1 MSVQFQKP
9 QDLRVGAN
17 ITWATVLKSESR
29 LYKSA
34 QIDLITHGHSAT
46 SEIEVKKQTWIKNLS
61 RPQLCSGSRTRS
73 YQWLIFRSS
82 LSVLVVLVLGS
93 VPLASLFLPCFT
105 ADVLSVSC
113 SANQIIMME
122 HSPVELLFPFFILS
136 SKTLSIPKPCCSL
149 SHRTDLSSQYSSVF
163 HPFFPFHLVFFSFLP
178 VHLSCLTGVKSFVEL
193 SLLCK
198 RVDIMDAK
206 PSSLWLLICTV

>member
-1 MSVQFQKP
+1 M
-9 QDLRVGAN
+9 
-17 ITWATVLKSESR
+17 
-29 LYKSA
+29 
-34 QIDLITHGHSAT
+34 
-46 SEIEVKKQTWIKNLS
+46 KKQTWIKNLS

-73 YQWLIFRSS
+73 YQGLIFHSS

-122 HSPVELLFPFFILS
+122 HSPTELLFPFFILS

-149 SHRTDLSSQYSSVF
+149 SHRTDLSSQYSSAF
-163 HPFFPFHLVFFSFLP
+163 HPFFSPCFLFFPSCPPFLFNWSEVICGVVTALQKSRHQGCQAL
-178 VHLSCLTGVKSFVEL
+178 LTTTSDL
-193 SLLCK
+193 YSLESHPHKMPASGKMKLK
-198 RVDIMDAK
+198 GLRPRDK
-206 PSSLWLLICTV
+206 L